1 MKNNSSKTKSNS
13 PKRRSWHKLTGAVT
27 VIILLV
33 GITAAL
39 SKQSGQAQ
47 KAPTQ
52 KAPTQKAPTQKAP
65 TQKAPTQEAQPQKAQ
80 PQKAQIEERK
90 SEIAQLGSR
99 NYVTTNAA
107 GQTVAIDRQTGQIRP
122 LTPEEARR
130 LAEGIKQL
138 VNQSSEGLVEVR
150 HANGGV
156 EMNLQGRFQ
165 NVSLARKEAD
175 GTVTQACV
183 NDLESAADFFEIDP
197 ALLGI
202 AAPVSKSQSPSSKLP
217 IR

>member
-1 MKNNSSKTKSNS
+1 MRNTASKTTSKS
-13 PKRRSWHKLTGAVT
+13 PKRRSWRELTGAVT

-33 GITAAL
+33 SIAAAL

-47 KAPTQ
+47 KEPTQ
-52 KAPTQKAPTQKAP
+52 KAPAQKTPAQKTP
-65 TQKAPTQEAQPQKAQ
+65 VQERRP
-80 PQKAQIEERK
+80 
-90 SEIAQLGSR
+90 EIAKQVSR
-99 NYVTTNAA
+99 TYVTSDAA

-122 LTPEEARR
+122 LTPEESQR

-138 VNQSSEGLVEVR
+138 VSQSTEGLVEVR

-156 EMNLQGRFQ
+156 SMNLQGRFQ
-165 NVSLARKEAD
+165 NVSLAKKEAD
-175 GTVTQACV
+175 GTVTQSCV
-183 NDLESAADFFEIDP
+183 NDLEAAADFFEIDP

-202 AAPVSKSQSPSSKLP
+202 AAPVSKGQAPTSKLP